1 VTIGFWLGTSNDQL
15 HFAAANSFG
24 GSQNLAV
31 SGGGTTVDVGGQFND
46 SLLNVELDVV
56 YIDWETWLPFGLL
69 GQKLSQDGSVLFQP
83 PTDGIDML
91 ARNTGRLL

>member
-1 VTIGFWLGTSNDQL
+1 
-15 HFAAANSFG
+15 
-24 GSQNLAV
+24 
-31 SGGGTTVDVGGQFND
+31 
-46 SLLNVELDVV
+46 LLNAELDVV